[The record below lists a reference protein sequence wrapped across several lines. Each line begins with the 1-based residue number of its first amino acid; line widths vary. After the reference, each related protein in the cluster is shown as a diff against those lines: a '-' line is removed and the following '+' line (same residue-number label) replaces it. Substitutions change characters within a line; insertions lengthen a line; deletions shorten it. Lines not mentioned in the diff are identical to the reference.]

1 MAKYFMGVDLGST
14 TAKTVVL
21 DERAEVVGALIVQM
35 GAVSRAGLQ
44 RSVAGALEMAGLS
57 EDDIS
62 YTIGTGYGRR
72 LVPGAGRTF
81 TEITCHARG
90 ISALFPDA
98 RLVIDIGGQDSKVIA
113 VDEFGLVDQFAMND
127 RCASGTGRFYEV
139 LARALEC
146 EVDEIGELALQGG
159 RDLDVSTMCAT
170 FAETE
175 IISLLAE
182 GAEREDV
189 AASVHRAIAYRV
201 LGLIGQVGKRS
212 PAVMTGGVAKNRA
225 AVHFLSE
232 ILELP
237 LQVPED
243 PQITGAYGAALLALE
258 TATGKQFAGGDLG
271 RVEKIEL
278 EVEAAFVPSNRPVP
292 SCVDCSGKL
301 AGAEQLPDKEGSTN
315 EVPLQRIPAEPSR

>member
-1 MAKYFMGVDLGST
+1 MSRYFMGVDLGST

-21 DERAEVVGALIVQM
+21 DERGAVVSALIIQM
-35 GAVSRAGLQ
+35 GAVSRAGLH
-44 RSVAGALEMAGLS
+44 RSVEGALESAGLTNS
-57 EDDIS
+57 DIS

-72 LVPGAGRTF
+72 LVPGVGRTF

-90 ISALFPDA
+90 ISALFPSA

-113 VDEFGLVDQFAMND
+113 VDEQGLVERFAMND

-146 EVDEIGELALQGG
+146 EIGEIGEIALQGT
-159 RDLDVSTMCAT
+159 RDLEVSTMCAT

-182 GAEREDV
+182 GAGREDV
-189 AASVHRAIAYRV
+189 AASVHRAIAHRI
-201 LGLIGQVGKRS
+201 LGLVGQVGKRE
-212 PAVMTGGVAKNRA
+212 PIVMTGGVAKNKA

-232 ILELP
+232 ALRVD
-237 LQVPED
+237 LQVPVD

-258 TATGKQFAGGDLG
+258 TSTGTQLRNADLA
-271 RVEKIEL
+271 RIEKVERD
-278 EVEAAFVPSNRPVP
+278 VEAAFVPKNR
-292 SCVDCSGKL
+292 L
-301 AGAEQLPDKEGSTN
+301 
-315 EVPLQRIPAEPSR
+315 IPACSVCDGNAAGDHI

>member
-1 MAKYFMGVDLGST
+1 MAQHHYMGVDLGST

-21 DERAEVVGALIVQM
+21 DDTGAVVAALIVQM

-44 RSVAGALEMAGLS
+44 RSVDGALAQAGLTAA
-57 EDDIS
+57 DIR

-72 LVPGAGRTF
+72 LVPGVGRTF

-90 ISALFPDA
+90 VAAVFPEA

-113 VDEFGLVDQFAMND
+113 VDPWGLVDQFAMND

-146 EVDEIGELALQGG
+146 EIDELGALALAGT

-182 GAEREDV
+182 GAGREDV
-189 AASVHRAIAYRV
+189 AASVHRAIAHRV
-201 LGLIGQVGKRS
+201 LGLVAQVGKR
-212 PAVMTGGVAKNRA
+212 PTIVMTGGVARNAA

-232 ILELP
+232 ALAQP
-237 LQVPED
+237 LLRPAD
-243 PQITGAYGAALLALE
+243 PQIMGAYGAALLALE
-258 TATGKQFAGGDLG
+258 TSTGKTFKGGD
-271 RVEKIEL
+271 VAKIEQV
-278 EVEAAFVPSNRPVP
+278 ERAVEASFKPANRPVP
-292 SCVDCSGKL
+292 ACTDCSGEL
-301 AGAEQLPDKEGSTN
+301 TAAPVASLGGIPVHA
-315 EVPLQRIPAEPSR
+315 VPVSR

>member
-1 MAKYFMGVDLGST
+1 MGVDLGST

-21 DERAEVVGALIVQM
+21 DEHGNVIGAQVVQM
-35 GAVSRAGLQ
+35 GAVSREALR
-44 RSVAGALEMAGLS
+44 RSVGTALQTAGIEEADL
-57 EDDIS
+57 S

-72 LVPGAGRTF
+72 LVPGVGQTF

-90 ISALFPDA
+90 IAALFTEA

-113 VDEFGLVDQFAMND
+113 IDEQGLVDQFAMND

-146 EVDEIGELALQGG
+146 DVTEIGDLALRGT

-182 GAEREDV
+182 GANREDV
-189 AASVHRAIAYRV
+189 AASVHRAIANRV
-201 LGLIGQVGKRS
+201 LGLVAQVGKR
-212 PAVMTGGVAKNRA
+212 AGIVMTGGVAKNRA

-232 ILELP
+232 ALRAP
-237 LQVPED
+237 LQIPDD

-258 TATGKQFAGGDLG
+258 TSTGRPVRGSDRA
-271 RVEKIEL
+271 RIETVERQ
-278 EVEAAFVPSNRPVP
+278 VEAAFVPGNRVVP
-292 SCVDCSGKL
+292 SCVDCSGGIATA
-301 AGAEQLPDKEGSTN
+301 AGTGLGE
-315 EVPLQRIPAEPSR
+315 IPIRDLRSKP